1 MLKKFRFLVEL
12 LYILSISVIVISQS
26 LQLLQ
31 EYLPYLDIKLVPVV
45 PTSPFIVYL
54 NPAGYSN
61 KIPASALK

>member
-1 MLKKFRFLVEL
+1 
-12 LYILSISVIVISQS
+12 

-54 NPAGYSN
+54 NPAVYSN